1 MAQPRGRR
9 TTIRFVLLNAYTVG
23 GTVRTVTNQAN
34 TLAAAGHDV
43 ELVSVW
49 RQREQPAFRIDPRVR
64 LHPLLDTTGDTPAWR
79 RRLQLRAQG
88 RPSRLVPRAEVRYD
102 RFNRL
107 TDRRLL
113 RYLRSLDGGVLVT
126 TRPALNLLAARFAPA
141 SVVTVGQEHLHHA
154 RHKPEL
160 ARELDR
166 RYRNLDALCV
176 LTAADESDYR
186 RVLAGSGVR
195 VARIPNSLAETDPAR
210 SPLDRPVVVAAGRL
224 VRSKGFHTMIE
235 AFAHVAR
242 AHPDWQLR
250 IFGSGPERDR
260 LRRLIENRRLS
271 GNVRLMGVTD
281 RLEEE
286 LAGASVFA
294 LSSRHE
300 GFGMVLAE
308 AMSHGVPVVSFDC
321 PVGPREVVT
330 DGHDGLLVPLG
341 DIAGLAAALNRL
353 VEDPALRRDLGGN
366 AAVSAR
372 RYSAEVIGPQ
382 WEALFTDL
390 LRAKQGAGAALPA

>member
-1 MAQPRGRR
+1 MVQPQERM
-9 TTIRFVLLNAYTVG
+9 TIRFVLLNAYTVG
-23 GTVRTVTNQAN
+23 GTVRTVINQAN
-34 TLAAAGHDV
+34 ALAAAGHDV
-43 ELVSVW
+43 EIVSVW
-49 RQREQPAFRIDPRVR
+49 RQRTTPAFDIDPRIR
-64 LHPLLDTTGDTPAWR
+64 LRALLDTTDAVPAWR
-79 RRLQLRAQG
+79 RSVELRLRR
-88 RPSRLVPRAEVRYD
+88 RPSRLVPQAEVRYD